1 MPVSNSQK
9 EKATRRRR
17 GRRVEDIKDKAPSLD
32 ELLVQDDKAL
42 ERLCAHLRHAP
53 RIALDTE
60 FIPEKTFTPE
70 LCLVQVATEEVRA
83 VVDALAFEDLT
94 PLWEAICRR
103 GCEVV
108 VHAGRAEMD
117 FCEDGAGR
125 LPGRVVDVQLLAG
138 FVGLGYPISHTKLVR
153 EVMDLRT
160 ESSQTRTD
168 WRRRPLTEAQIRYAV
183 EDVEHLLEIRDRL
196 MQRCRKMRRLEWF
209 QEETQHFLEQYQ
221 SQGDPLWQRT
231 SGAGSLKGREL
242 AVLHHLTLWR
252 EDRARRLNKP
262 RKRVLTDD
270 YLVEL
275 ARVQPTSHDHMERS
289 RRLAHLGR
297 ARWLEDIFE
306 AVKRGLAMPQDAWP
320 SREKKSPH
328 AVQRGDL
335 LLKILSAVV
344 AQIAEDR
351 LLAATL
357 LGTRDDLCDLIEW
370 HRAGSQGE
378 PPRLMRGWRARICG
392 RPLLEVMEGRLLVG
406 VEPHGQQSRLFLAPD
421 PDMSQEQRDKLDPG
435 DTDP

>member
-1 MPVSNSQK
+1 VSDSQK
-9 EKATRRRR
+9 GRARKRRR
-17 GRRVEDIKDKAPSLD
+17 GRKVEDIHQSDPTED
-32 ELLVQDDKAL
+32 VLVQDDKAL
-42 ERLCAHLRHAP
+42 QRLCAHLRHAP

-117 FCEDGAGR
+117 FCLDGAGR
-125 LPGRVVDVQLLAG
+125 LPGRVIDVQLLAG

-196 MQRCRKMRRLEWF
+196 MRRCREMRRLEWF
-209 QEETQHFLEQYQ
+209 SEESQRFLELLQGD
-221 SQGDPLWQRT
+221 GDPLWKRT
-231 SGAGSLKGREL
+231 SGSGSLKGREL

-252 EDRARRLNKP
+252 EERAQRLNKP
-262 RKRVLTDD
+262 RKRILADD

-275 ARVQPTSHDHMERS
+275 ARVQPTAHKHMERS

-297 ARWLEDIFE
+297 ARWLDDIFD
-306 AVKRGLAMPQDAWP
+306 AVERGLAMPEQDWP
-320 SREKKSPH
+320 SRKKKSPH

-335 LLKILSAVV
+335 LLKILTAVV

-351 LLAATL
+351 LLAPTL
-357 LGTRDDLCDLIEW
+357 LGTRDDISQLIEW
-370 HRAGSQGE
+370 HRAGSPGD

-421 PDMSQEQRDKLDPG
+421 PDMSQEQRDKMNLG
-435 DTDP
+435 DINP